1 MVRGAEKEMIGMDDS
16 NSNRHIVEMIK
27 KITLAIESKNTT
39 ELREIAEELEAWQPR
54 ENWEDMDVRTKVF
67 VEHVLVG
74 LARIQMGMDVLDQG
88 AHELGE
94 IREKLERTLDKLD
107 KLDKEDK
114 YAGAPYE
121 QDKDE
126 HEIRRTF
133 DRQDV
138 EKRIGRCARCQRVAD
153 RESKSFKDYG
163 ICKSCFDSVPNIDEI
178 YNDETIQSKGLA
190 DYIEGEDLP
199 RERHI
204 DRKGNEQCHRCGNFN
219 LFYNMKFV
227 HGYSVCPRCFRG
239 FMHWFEKVKETQ
251 EDRKVRD
258 GEELFPKGM
267 SWDEK
272 ERRRTELAKGL
283 DEMKRKFSDGKGWI
297 DWKKYHEARRKAAR
311 DERQKTKRGNRKGR
325 YSKDEMSDD
334 TKEDLK

>member
-1 MVRGAEKEMIGMDDS
+1 MEEKSRMIGMDDS
-16 NSNRHIVEMIK
+16 KSNRNIVEMIK
-27 KITLAIESKNTT
+27 KIALAIESKNTT

-74 LARIQMGMDVLDQG
+74 LARIQLGMDVLDQG

-94 IREKLERTLDKLD
+94 IREKLERTLDELD
-107 KLDKEDK
+107 REDK
-114 YAGAPYE
+114 YAGAPYHQDEDE
-121 QDKDE
+121 QD
-126 HEIRRTF
+126 IRRTL
-133 DRQDV
+133 DKQIRDI
-138 EKRIGRCARCQRVAD
+138 EKRSRCARCQRVVD
-153 RESKSFKDYG
+153 RESQQSFKDYG

-178 YNDETIQSKGLA
+178 YSDETIQSKGLT

-204 DRKGNEQCHRCGNFN
+204 NTEGNEQCHRCGSFNF
-219 LFYNMKFV
+219 FWKMKFL
-227 HGYSVCPRCFRG
+227 HGYSVCPWCFRG
-239 FMHWFEKVKETQ
+239 FMRWFEKAKKADEPPVEEPK
-251 EDRKVRD
+251 RD
-258 GEELFPKGM
+258 
-267 SWDEK
+267 WDEK
-272 ERRRTELAKGL
+272 EKKRTEMRDAVDK
-283 DEMKRKFSDGKGWI
+283 MRRNFSDGDGWI

-311 DERQKTKRGNRKGR
+311 DERLKDKRGNKKGR

>member
-1 MVRGAEKEMIGMDDS
+1 MIGMDDS
-16 NSNRHIVEMIK
+16 KSNRNIVEMIK
-27 KITLAIESKNTT
+27 KIALAIESKNTK
-39 ELREIAEELEAWQPR
+39 ELREIAEELETWQPR
-54 ENWEDMDVRTKVF
+54 GKWDEMDVRTKVF

-74 LARIQMGMDVLDQG
+74 LARIQLGMDVLDQG

-94 IREKLERTLDKLD
+94 IREKLEETLDELD
-107 KLDKEDK
+107 KGDK

-121 QDKDE
+121 QDEDE
-126 HEIRRTF
+126 EDIRRTF
-133 DRQDV
+133 DIQDV
-138 EKRIGRCARCQRVAD
+138 ERRIARCARCLKVTD
-153 RESKSFKDYG
+153 RKSQAFKDYG

-204 DRKGNEQCHRCGNFN
+204 DGKGNEQCHRCGSFN
-219 LFYNMKFV
+219 DFKKMKLV

-239 FMHWFEKVKETQ
+239 FMYWFEKAKKGQ
-251 EDRKVRD
+251 EKSEARV

-272 ERRRTELAKGL
+272 ERRRTELAKWFEKL
-283 DEMKRKFSDGKGWI
+283 KRDFNDGKGWI
-297 DWKKYHEARRKAAR
+297 DWKKYHESRKKDAR
-311 DERQKTKRGNRKGR
+311 DKRLKDKRGSKKGR
-325 YSKDEMSDD
+325 YRKDEISDD
-334 TKEDLK
+334 TKEELK